1 MNKTTL
7 FLFLTIVPNLIL
19 GQYTDVIN
27 SNKPG
32 ESFSAFSVGT
42 NVLQIETTTNFL
54 KQEHKLYPA
63 AIIKVFN

>member
-1 MNKTTL
+1 MTKTL
-7 FLFLTIVPNLIL
+7 LLILLAIFPNLII

-42 NVLQIETTTNFL
+42 DVIQVETSTNFL
-54 KQEHKLYPA
+54 KQKHSLSHY
-63 AIIKVFN
+63 

>member
-1 MNKTTL
+1 MNKTIL
-7 FLFLTIVPNLIL
+7 LLLLTIVPNLIM

-42 NVLQIETTTNFL
+42 NVLQLETATNFL
-54 KQEHKLYPA
+54 KQEH
-63 AIIKVFN
+63 

>member
-1 MNKTTL
+1 MTKTL
-7 FLFLTIVPNLIL
+7 LLILLAIFPNLII

-42 NVLQIETTTNFL
+42 DVIQVETSTNFL
-54 KQEHKLYPA
+54 KQ
-63 AIIKVFN
+63 